1 MIILVPSGERV
12 CILGI
17 KRDSPPQ
24 WRIGHKY
31 NLVAPERSE
40 KFMRLQCIPQ
50 YSYMMRASS
59 TAGGQGET
67 DDAKYLSW
75 KLWTERDTT
84 MIFLL
89 GSKRRTRLLM

>member
-12 CILGI
+12 CIRGI

-40 KFMRLQCIPQ
+40 KFMRLECIPQ
-50 YSYMMRASS
+50 LRYLMRSS
-59 TAGGQGET
+59 SKSKEQDET
-67 DDAKYLSW
+67 DDAKYLS
-75 KLWTERDTT
+75 
-84 MIFLL
+84 
-89 GSKRRTRLLM
+89 